1 VTTGARRPFASHRA
15 RVGVVAWLAVLAAA
29 CATPTTW
36 EAQLGAGHAAMQQ
49 AHFAAAQGHFESAA
63 RLGEAEFGA
72 GDERVATALTVLAGA
87 LLAQGRLAAAEAALA
102 RALAIGTEAG
112 GERSVGVGTTQV
124 LRAAVFTTQG
134 RLLDGESAARTSVA
148 ILQDAP
154 GQRALVA
161 AGLTVLGTTLVGL
174 ARAEE
179 AEAVALRLV
188 ELQERALGADH
199 PELGPGLQLLGFV
212 YRAQGRLAEAEPL
225 YQRALAV
232 AERAPAPGRLN
243 VAAALTVLAD
253 VHLDRREY
261 AKAEAALARALRLQE
276 RIGGPTLLVPSL
288 IALTRSYGGL
298 GRAADAERAATR
310 ALALVERTFG
320 LDTPLAA
327 AVLDAQAGAYLADRE
342 FARAQAP
349 AERAAVIR
357 EATLGE
363 AHPLTAA
370 SLVHVASALIGRKD
384 LAAAYPVAERALRL
398 ALRTAQLYGEAGDE
412 AFVGFAALS
421 SAVIR
426 DYLGLLTSEARNA
439 RVGPAAATA
448 AHAFTV
454 AEQARGS
461 RAQLALARAHARLVA
476 RDPDS
481 AGVAREADAARN
493 RLQDARKQLSQEY
506 ARPAADRDAEKIDG
520 LRGRLPE
527 LERAAA
533 EAAARLRTRLPRYAE
548 LVAPEPIDARGV
560 AALLR
565 PSEALLA
572 YLALD
577 DRVLAWL
584 VRPGA
589 PPAYRDVAID
599 RPALAALVD
608 RVRRSLDQRANAD
621 LSVGL
626 LPVDVAGALRLYRL
640 LVEPFRQE
648 LDGTAHLLVVP
659 DDLLL
664 PVPFAALVTDGG
676 SEAFRRLAD
685 RYTTGGPL
693 RSEDLP
699 DYARLPWLARAYTLT
714 TLPSATAL
722 RLLRRAVPRA
732 AAAGEAFVGLGDP
745 VLAGP
750 AGVQRGGSMLA
761 SRGEAALDELRRLAR
776 LPGTRRELL
785 AVARALGLEPSGA
798 VYVGAAATKQT
809 LRGLNA
815 SGRLGRTRVVSFATH
830 ALIGGEVRGI
840 TEPALVLSAPEAG
853 GDPADSLLGL
863 AEVMEL
869 KLHGTE
875 WVVLSACN
883 TAAPDGSAEG
893 LSGLV
898 RAFFFAGAPALLVSH
913 WSVEDRATE
922 ALMSEIFRRFAG
934 PPGATPARALQQAML
949 ALMDGA
955 AGPTGYH
962 AHPFAW
968 APFFLVGEGR
978 AGADVT
984 AAAVAAARPPAAV
997 PRGPAGGWG
1006 PRETSAAGSAASRW

>member
-1 VTTGARRPFASHRA
+1 VRLTRPAARA
-15 RVGVVAWLAVLAAA
+15 GVVAGLAILAAA
-29 CATPTTW
+29 CATPMTW
-36 EAQLGAGHAAMQQ
+36 EAQLGAGHAAMQR
-49 AHFAAAQGHFESAA
+49 ARFAAAQGHFENAT

-72 GDERVATALTVLAGA
+72 ADPRVATALNMLAGA
-87 LLAQGRLAAAEAALA
+87 LVAQGRPGAAEATLA
-102 RALAIGTEAG
+102 RALALGTEAG
-112 GERSVGVGTTQV
+112 GERSVGVGASHL

-134 RLLDGESAARTSVA
+134 RLLDAESAARTSVA

-161 AGLTVLGTTLVGL
+161 AGLTVLGTALVGL
-174 ARAEE
+174 TRAEE

-199 PELGPGLQLLGFV
+199 AELGPGLQVLGFV
-212 YRAQGRLAEAEPL
+212 YRAQGRLAEAEAL
-225 YQRALAV
+225 FERALAI

-253 VHLDRREY
+253 VHLDRRQY
-261 AKAEAALARALRLQE
+261 ARAEAALARALPLQE
-276 RIGGPTLLVPSL
+276 RIGSPTLLVPSL
-288 IALTRSYGGL
+288 VAQARAYGGL
-298 GRAADAERAATR
+298 GRTADAERAATR
-310 ALALVERTFG
+310 ALALVEGTFG

-327 AVLDAQAGAYLADRE
+327 AVLDAQAGAYLAGRQ
-342 FARAQAP
+342 FARAQGP
-349 AERAAVIR
+349 AERAAAIR

-370 SLVHVASALIGRKD
+370 SLVHVASALIGRED

-412 AFVGFAALS
+412 AFVGFAALG

-426 DYLGLLTSEARNA
+426 DYLGLLTAQARRA
-439 RVGPAAATA
+439 QPGPAAAAA

-476 RDPDS
+476 REPGS
-481 AGVAREADAARN
+481 AGVAREADAARA
-493 RLQDARKQLSQEY
+493 RLQDARKQLGQEY
-506 ARPAADRDAEKIDG
+506 ARPAEGRDAARIDA

-533 EAAARLRTRLPRYAE
+533 EATARLRTRLPRYAE
-548 LVAPEPIDARGV
+548 LVAPEPIDAAGV
-560 AALLR
+560 AALLG

-589 PPAYRDVAID
+589 PPAYREVAID
-599 RPALAALVD
+599 RPALAALVA
-608 RVRRSLDQRANAD
+608 RVRESLDQRAGAD
-621 LSVGL
+621 LSAGL
-626 LPVDVAGALRLYRL
+626 MPVDVEGALRLYRL
-640 LVEPFRQE
+640 LVEPFRRE
-648 LDGTAHLLVVP
+648 LDGIAHLLVVP

-664 PVPFAALVTDGG
+664 PVPFATLLTDGG
-676 SEAFRRLAD
+676 SEAFRRLAE
-685 RYTTGGPL
+685 RYTTGDRL
-693 RSEDLP
+693 RPEDLL

-714 TLPSATAL
+714 TLPSATTL
-722 RLLRRAVPRA
+722 RVLRRSALRA
-732 AAAGEAFVGLGDP
+732 AADAGAFVGLGDP
-745 VLAGP
+745 VLAGA
-750 AGVQRGGSMLA
+750 AGGRRGGSMLA
-761 SRGEAALDELRRLAR
+761 SRGEAALDELGRLPR

-785 AVARALGLEPSGA
+785 AVARALGVEPAGA

-809 LRGLNA
+809 LRGLDA

-853 GDPADSLLGL
+853 GDPADSLLNL
-863 AEVMEL
+863 ADVMEL
-869 KLHGTE
+869 RLDGTE

-893 LSGLV
+893 LSGLA
-898 RAFFFAGAPALLVSH
+898 RAFFFAGAPVLLVSH

-922 ALMSEIFRRFAG
+922 ALMGEIFRRFAG
-934 PPGATPARALQQAML
+934 PPAATPARALQQAML
-949 ALMDGA
+949 AVMDGA

-978 AGADVT
+978 PDRR
-984 AAAVAAARPPAAV
+984 AAASIM
-997 PRGPAGGWG
+997 G
-1006 PRETSAAGSAASRW
+1006 PRREETW